1 MKFKKSTKIIW
12 LFCILIF
19 LMNVINTILFTPE
32 MRMSGI
38 DYVMYNIL
46 NPLNGLVVYILLF
59 FVMIPIAILV
69 SLFIFF
75 LMKDRIWVRVITILF
90 MILYVMPSFFFRT
103 TLPIQWKLIEIITV
117 VVIIILIKKLSKN
130 G

>member
-1 MKFKKSTKIIW
+1 
-12 LFCILIF
+12 
-19 LMNVINTILFTPE
+19 MNVINTILFTPE

-90 MILYVMPSFFFRT
+90 MIFERFFY
-103 TLPIQWKLIEIITV
+103 E
-117 VVIIILIKKLSKN
+117 S
-130 G
+130 